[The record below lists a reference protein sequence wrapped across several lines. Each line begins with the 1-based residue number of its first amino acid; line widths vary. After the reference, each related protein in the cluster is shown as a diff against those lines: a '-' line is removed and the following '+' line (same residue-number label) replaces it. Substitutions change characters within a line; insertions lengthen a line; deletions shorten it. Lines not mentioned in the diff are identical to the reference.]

1 MKKIFYLLM
10 VVCAIGLIAGC
21 EAEKS
26 KKTSSTVDI
35 SKVTIRFKEETAEV
49 DNEKDVDKIYSVLKD
64 KKLLE
69 DKDNEEGKGWIY
81 ELSFGNDKDENV
93 DKVYVLNDDTIK
105 YNDELYTAKNLD
117 LEYLDKVSGIDRK

>member
-26 KKTSSTVDI
+26 KKTSSTADI